1 MQISSLFFKAL
12 LPIIILWSS
21 LILAEPTED
30 VDPYQSFN
38 RASYKFNQKL
48 DKYFARPVAEL
59 YVSMAPKPVERGVSN
74 LFANLNE
81 LTNVANDLIQL
92 KFAQA
97 ANDMGRFVINSTV
110 GLGGLLEVA
119 GPLGLKKSEGEDF
132 GQTLG
137 KWGVVEGPYLM
148 LPLIGPS
155 TFRDAPA
162 KFVDKLTD
170 PLFYT
175 DDVAVRNGMN
185 AISLVSKRAEL
196 LEFDGMFSGDSYI
209 LVRDVYLQRR
219 EYLVKDGVVEDDF
232 DDLDDY

>member
-1 MQISSLFFKAL
+1 
-12 LPIIILWSS
+12 
-21 LILAEPTED
+21 LAAPTED

-38 RASYKFNQKL
+38 RTTYKFNQKL

-59 YVSMAPKPVERGVSN
+59 YVSIAPKPVERGVSN

-81 LTNVANDLIQL
+81 LTNVVNDLMQL

-110 GLGGLLEVA
+110 GLGGLIEVA

-137 KWGVVEGPYLM
+137 KWGVAEGPYLM

-155 TFRDAPA
+155 TLRDAPA
-162 KFVDKLTD
+162 KFVEKLTD

-196 LEFDGMFSGDSYI
+196 LEFDGLFSGDSYI

>member
-1 MQISSLFFKAL
+1 MQIYSLIIKAL
-12 LPIIILWSS
+12 LPILMLWSS
-21 LILAEPTED
+21 HILAESTDD

-38 RASYKFNQKL
+38 RTTYKFNQKL
-48 DKYFARPVAEL
+48 DQYFARPVAEL
-59 YVSMAPKPVERGVSN
+59 YVSIAPKPVERGVSN
-74 LFANLNE
+74 LFANLDE
-81 LTNVANDLIQL
+81 LTNVVNDLMQL

-97 ANDMGRFVINSTV
+97 ANDMGRFVINSTL

-119 GPLGLKKSEGEDF
+119 GPLGLKRSEGEDF

-137 KWGVVEGPYLM
+137 KWGVAEGPYLM

-155 TFRDAPA
+155 TLRDAPA
-162 KFVDKLTD
+162 KFVDRLTD
-170 PLFYT
+170 PLSHT
-175 DDVAVRNGMN
+175 DETAVKNGMT
-185 AISLVSKRAEL
+185 IVGLVSKRAEL

-219 EYLVKDGVVEDDF
+219 DYLVKDGVVEDDF